1 MLLLGN
7 PARSTRAVMG
17 GFVRSLYHALV
28 LVLLPTGTV
37 YAGDVASVRWR
48 HTLAAPPV
56 GALVHAHC
64 VNY

>member
-17 GFVRSLYHALV
+17 GFVRSLYHAFV
-28 LVLLPTGTV
+28 LALPPTSTV
-37 YAGDVASVRWR
+37 YAGDVASVRRR

-56 GALVHAHC
+56 GALVRAHC
-64 VNY
+64 AN